1 MLRRREISQKTIK
14 DGLGEEQNGFLLIPS
29 LFPQVLGQVSSSESL
44 MPNELH
50 SVSSS
55 IMKDEGRGHPPGR
68 DMKHTVGPGPVD
80 DVNE

>member
-1 MLRRREISQKTIK
+1 MLRRREISPKTIK

-55 IMKDEGRGHPPGR
+55 IMKDETDSLDFFDSLLIYRF
-68 DMKHTVGPGPVD
+68 
-80 DVNE
+80 